1 MSLINKSKNTDI
13 KINTYKNKISE
24 IKDNQ
29 YLISMVPVEEI
40 LRLGCELGLDKNSR
54 VLDLCCGY
62 GTVLKVWGEA
72 FGISGTGVDICK
84 DFIHT
89 GKKRLKSSGVESIK
103 LIHKDVTKYEDDTKY
118 DVVICSETIDSIDN
132 TFQLSEKFLK
142 KGGTLLYQKVFS
154 TTEDVPKELDEFDG
168 GVYPLTKLNKTFN
181 DLGYYITHFA
191 TGTEN
196 DWNRYYTWSVR
207 RDIDKLRK
215 KPNNSE
221 QQERV
226 DYWNYMHFKY
236 RMPYENQAL
245 FGLQK
250 L

>member
-1 MSLINKSKNTDI
+1 MTDLKYI
-13 KINTYKNKISE
+13 E
-24 IKDNQ
+24 DNQ
-29 YLISMVPVEEI
+29 YLISMVPSQEI
-40 LRLGCELGLDKNSR
+40 LRLGFELGLSEKSR

-62 GTVLKVWGEA
+62 GTVLKIWSEA

-89 GKKRLKSSGVESIK
+89 GKKRLKNSGVDKVK
-103 LIHKDVTKYEDDTKY
+103 LVRDDVTKYKDSTKY
-118 DVVICSETIDSIDN
+118 DVVICSETIKSIED
-132 TFQLSEKFLK
+132 TFLLGEKFLK
-142 KGGTLLYQKVFS
+142 KGGVLLYQRVFAYS
-154 TTEDVPKELDEFDG
+154 ENVPSELSEFDG
-168 GVYPLTKLNKTFN
+168 GVYPLTKLNGIFN
-181 DLGYYITHFA
+181 DLGYYITYFA

-215 KPNNSE
+215 KPNNRE
-221 QQERV
+221 LKERI

-245 FGLQK
+245 FGLSK

>member
-1 MSLINKSKNTDI
+1 MTNLKYI
-13 KINTYKNKISE
+13 E
-24 IKDNQ
+24 DNQ

-40 LRLGCELGLDKNSR
+40 LRLGYELGLNENSK

-62 GTVLKVWGEA
+62 GTVLKVWSEA
-72 FGISGTGVDICK
+72 FEISGVGVDICK

-89 GKKRLKSSGVESIK
+89 GKNRLKESGINRIK
-103 LIHKDVTKYEDDTKY
+103 LIHKDVTKYKDGTKY
-118 DVVICSETIDSIDN
+118 DVVICSETIESIKN
-132 TFQLSEKFLK
+132 TFQLGEKFLK
-142 KGGTLLYQKVFS
+142 KGGTLLYQKVFA
-154 TTEDVPKELDEFDG
+154 TVPDIPKELDEFDG
-168 GVYPLTKLNKTFN
+168 GVYPLTKLNEIFN

-215 KPNNSE
+215 NPNNQE
-221 QQERV
+221 QREWI
-226 DYWNYMHFKY
+226 DYWNDMHFKY
-236 RMPYENQAL
+236 RMPYENQTL

>member
-1 MSLINKSKNTDI
+1 MMNLKYI
-13 KINTYKNKISE
+13 E
-24 IKDNQ
+24 DNQ
-29 YLISMVPVEEI
+29 YLISMVPVKEI
-40 LRLGCELGLDKNSR
+40 LRLGYELGLNENSK

-62 GTVLKVWGEA
+62 GTVLKVWSEA
-72 FGISGTGVDICK
+72 FEISGVGVDICK
-84 DFIHT
+84 DFICT
-89 GKKRLKSSGVESIK
+89 GKKRLKECGINNVK
-103 LIHKDVTKYEDDTKY
+103 LIHKDVTKYKDDTKY
-118 DVVICSETIDSIDN
+118 DVVICSETIESI
-132 TFQLSEKFLK
+132 EKFLK

-154 TTEDVPKELDEFDG
+154 TIEDVPKELDKFDG
-168 GVYPLTKLNKTFN
+168 GVYPLTKLNKIFN

-215 KPNNSE
+215 EPNNSKQRE
-221 QQERV
+221 WIN
-226 DYWNYMHFKY
+226 YWNDMHFRY

>member
-1 MSLINKSKNTDI
+1 MMNLKYIEN
-13 KINTYKNKISE
+13 
-24 IKDNQ
+24 NQ

-40 LRLGCELGLDKNSR
+40 LRLGYEFCLNENSR

-62 GTVLKVWGEA
+62 GTVLKVWSEA
-72 FGISGTGVDICK
+72 FGISGTGIDICK
-84 DFIHT
+84 DFIHI
-89 GKKRLKSSGVESIK
+89 GKKRLKECGINHVK
-103 LIHKDVTKYEDDTKY
+103 LIHKDVAKYKDDTKY
-118 DVVICSETIDSIDN
+118 DVVICSETIESIEN
-132 TFQLSEKFLK
+132 TFQLGEKFLK
-142 KGGTLLYQKVFS
+142 KGGTLLYQKVYS
-154 TTEDVPKELDEFDG
+154 TAQDVPKELDEFDG
-168 GVYPLTKLNKTFN
+168 GVYPLTKLNKIFN
-181 DLGYYITHFA
+181 DLGYYITHLA

-215 KPNNSE
+215 KPYNQKLKKQIDS
-221 QQERV
+221 
-226 DYWNYMHFKY
+226 WNYMHFKY